1 MSITKQCIITS
12 PNIYES
18 SAMNYVKQSQIGTS
32 FIYTPSTGINS
43 CIEGYTIDFSNCTTG
58 EKIYIRLKVEWNGF
72 DTSNTNGDFSMWFQG
87 DTYHVTN
94 GWEWAGNPVVAAA
107 LSYTSNLKNLV
118 LSSTSGSTILKT
130 STTIHSD
137 YPSVRKYAHMG
148 IRTDYSNGTGWIR
161 ISELEVIPEKYYVPE
176 TFAGEVGASLHIGKD
191 YISAGE
197 IYEI

>member
-1 MSITKQCIITS
+1 MSITKQGIITS

-18 SAMNYVKQSQIGTS
+18 SAMNYVQQSQVGAS
-32 FIYTPSTGINS
+32 FQYTPSTGINS
-43 CIEGYTIDFSNCTTG
+43 CIGGYTIDFSNCTAG

-107 LSYTSNLKNLV
+107 LSWMYNLKNLV
-118 LSSTSGSTILKT
+118 LSSASGSTILKT

-176 TFAGEVGASLHIGKD
+176 TFAGEVGASLHIGKN
-191 YISAGE
+191 YISTRELIE
-197 IYEI
+197 I